1 MNIRDMSHEYKGGCV
16 LGETLLAK
24 LLGVDLTYHFTCPL
38 SDAPIGS
45 RQWLAAAELRV
56 NS

>member
-38 SDAPIGS
+38 TDAPMGS
-45 RQWLAAAELRV
+45 RQWLAAAKLRV